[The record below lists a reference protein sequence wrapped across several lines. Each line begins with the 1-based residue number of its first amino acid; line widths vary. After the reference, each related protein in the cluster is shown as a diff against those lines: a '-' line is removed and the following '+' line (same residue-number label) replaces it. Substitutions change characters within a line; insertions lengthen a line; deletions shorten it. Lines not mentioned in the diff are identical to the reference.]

1 MVAPHDACEPTRATI
16 EQVARDNYGKL
27 LALLIHQFRDIE
39 LSEDALQESILTA
52 LDRWVDNGIPQNPP
66 GWLLQTA
73 RRKAIDRL
81 RRTQNFTRKAIL
93 LQQQIELETD
103 TEGETMHIPDE
114 RLRLIFTCCHPA
126 LAKQVRVALTLKTLC
141 GLSILQVANAFL
153 VSESTMAQRLVR
165 AKKKIKNAGIPYQV
179 PPSQL
184 LDQRLS
190 AVLAVIYFIF
200 NEGYFSRSDG
210 EPITRELCEEAI
222 RLAEMLVH
230 LMPKEIEAWG
240 LLALM
245 LFHNSRFD
253 SRIGGD
259 GEIIDLESQDRGL
272 WDRDLIAR
280 GDKLL
285 SAALMKGQAGCYQ
298 LQATISA
305 VHAHADSF
313 ASTDWKQI
321 VMLYHRLESIDPN
334 PVIRLN
340 LAVALSYAENPDTGL
355 NFLDQIPEL
364 NQLDR
369 YFPYYLAR
377 ADMLERIGNKGEAS
391 TMVQMAIDLCG
402 NRTEKRFLEQK
413 LVNLR

>member
-1 MVAPHDACEPTRATI
+1 MVVPQNAREPTRATI
-16 EQVARDNYGKL
+16 EQVARGNYGKL

-39 LSEDALQESILTA
+39 LSEDALQDSVLIA
-52 LDRWVDNGIPQNPP
+52 LDRWVEDGIPENPP
-66 GWLLQTA
+66 AWLLQTA

-81 RRTQNFTRKAIL
+81 RRAQNFSRKAIL

-103 TEGETMHIPDE
+103 AEGDDMQIPDE

-141 GLSILQVANAFL
+141 GLSTQQVANAFL

-165 AKKKIKNAGIPYQV
+165 GTKKIKNAGIPYQV
-179 PPSQL
+179 PPAEL
-184 LDQRLS
+184 LDHRLA
-190 AVLAVIYFIF
+190 AVLSVIYFIF

-210 EPITRELCEEAI
+210 KPITRELCEEAI
-222 RLAEMLVH
+222 HLAEVLIH
-230 LMPKEIEAWG
+230 LMPNETEAWG

-245 LFHNSRFD
+245 LFHQSRFD
-253 SRIGGD
+253 SRIGEN
-259 GEIIDLESQDRGL
+259 GEIIDLESQDREL

-285 SAALMKGQAGCYQ
+285 SAALIKGQAGCYQ
-298 LQATISA
+298 LQAAISA
-305 VHAHADSF
+305 VHAHAESL
-313 ASTDWKQI
+313 ATTDWKQI
-321 VMLYHRLESIDPN
+321 VMLYHRLESIDAN

-340 LAVALSYAENPDTGL
+340 LAVALSYAENPGTGL
-355 NFLDQIPEL
+355 SYLDQIPEL
-364 NQLDR
+364 DQLDR

-377 ADMLERIGNKGEAS
+377 ADMLERTGNKVEAS
-391 TMVQMAIDLCG
+391 TMFQLAIELCD
-402 NRTEKRFLEQK
+402 NRAEKLFLEQK